1 MEIPRRTFLGAVG
14 AAAVAASVPRGLG
27 AVSSVAGGGAASL
40 AQDNLSKVKFW
51 VAACTPCDKNLKFD
65 EAAYKDMMGWFK
77 NEGADGIVVLGTTGE
92 FPSFSVAERKKVTEV
107 AMKHANGLDMI
118 IQSGTTNVPEMIELS
133 KHAQDNG
140 ANGLLVIPPYYYNK
154 PQTAGLTRYY
164 SMLFDA
170 VKIPINLYH
179 IPGTSEVPISLDL
192 LHSLEHY
199 PNLAGIKDSDPPP
212 QDYENFANAFPKLNM
227 RTGISANLER
237 AFNHDMGAILMEGN
251 LFTKQIA
258 AVFAAKRAGKDTTE
272 PIATFREAMKILRP
286 AGVGSY
292 GPMKYALSLQMG
304 TPQTYQRPPFPDVTD
319 EQKAKIKE
327 GLAQI
332 KQMGTTTQ
340 M

>member
-1 MEIPRRTFLGAVG
+1 MDIPRRTFLGAVG
-14 AAAVAASVPRGLG
+14 AAAVAASVPRGLE
-27 AVSSVAGGGAASL
+27 AASHGAGSIAPA
-40 AQDNLSKVKFW
+40 AQDSQSKVKFW

-77 NEGADGIVVLGTTGE
+77 SQGADGIVVLGTTGE
-92 FPSFSVAERKKVTEV
+92 YPSFSIAERKKAAEV
-107 AMKHANGLDMI
+107 ALKHSNGMDMI
-118 IQSGTTNVPEMIELS
+118 IQSGTTNFVETIELS
-133 KHAQDNG
+133 KHAADNG
-140 ANGLLVIPPYYYNK
+140 ANGLLVIPPFYYKK
-154 PQTAGLTRYY
+154 PDTAGLTKYY
-164 SMLFDA
+164 SLLFEA
-170 VKIPINLYH
+170 VKLPINLYH
-179 IPGTSEVPISLDL
+179 IPGTSGVPISLEL

-199 PNLAGIKDSDPPP
+199 PNLAGIKDSDPPA
-212 QDYENFANAFPKLNM
+212 QDYENFANEFPKLNM

-237 AFNHDMGAILMEGN
+237 AFNHNMGAILMEGN
-251 LFTKQIA
+251 VFTKQIA
-258 AVFAAKRAGKDTTE
+258 NIFAAKRAGRDVTE
-272 PIATFREAMKILRP
+272 PIATFREAMKIMRP

-332 KQMGTTTQ
+332 KSIATTTH

>member
-14 AAAVAASVPRGLG
+14 AAAVAASVPRGLD
-27 AVSSVAGGGAASL
+27 AVGSVAGSGAAPM
-40 AQDNLSKVKFW
+40 AQDSLSKVKFW
-51 VAACTPCDKNLKFD
+51 VAACTPCDKNLKFE
-65 EAAYKDMMGWFK
+65 EAIYKDMMAWFK
-77 NEGADGIVVLGTTGE
+77 EQGADGIVVLGTTGE
-92 FPSFSVAERKKVTEV
+92 YPSFSIAERKKAAEV
-107 AMKHANGLDMI
+107 ALKHSNGLDMI
-118 IQSGTTNVPEMIELS
+118 ISSGTTNVPETIELS

-140 ANGLLVIPPYYYNK
+140 ANGLLIIPPFYYK
-154 PQTAGLTRYY
+154 RPPTEGLTRYY
-164 SMLFDA
+164 SMIFDA

-179 IPGTSEVPISLDL
+179 IPGTSAVPITLDL

-304 TPQTYQRPPFPDVTD
+304 TPQTYQRPPFLDVTD

-332 KQMGTTTQ
+332 KQMGPTTH